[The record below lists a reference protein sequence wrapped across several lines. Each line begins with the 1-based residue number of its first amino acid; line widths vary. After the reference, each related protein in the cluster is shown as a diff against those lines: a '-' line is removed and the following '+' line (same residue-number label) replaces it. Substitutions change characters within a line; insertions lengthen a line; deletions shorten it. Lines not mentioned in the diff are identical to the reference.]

1 MEKETIKNIF
11 DFLEEKEGHKT
22 PFLWKLANNIPLTE
36 DELHINDDLDLS
48 ESDIIFL
55 PEGLKVKGNLSLRY
69 CTSLKSLPKGLKVES
84 NLDVSDTYITLLPD
98 NLYVGGYLSLDGCVI
113 LQSLP
118 KGLKVGDNLFIH
130 DTPLA
135 KLSDEKIRE
144 MIEPGGYIKGIVR

>member
-84 NLDVSDTYITLLPD
+84 NLDVSDTYITSLPD